1 MFAKKRLASK
11 IGGGFGLLLM
21 VILAV
26 GALAVMKMTG
36 VNSLQEQLDQT
47 YLEQVATVSAVERNW
62 ARAIFDLRGYAMTN
76 DKTLLQKGQESLAA
90 VRGSLR
96 KALELAQAFP
106 QLAVL
111 QKRAM
116 TALGKLDAYE
126 KLVAQTKEA
135 KDQLVDYQDFM
146 DSAQDQF
153 YQNAYEL
160 LHEENQGLAKEMA
173 SGAPQERLVAH
184 QGRVVLL
191 SQIIEM
197 GSQAWLSR
205 YKLLTSTDAATV
217 NAIQKNVED
226 MRLKYD
232 DLVSMCRLEPQV
244 QMKAAASRSAAEQY
258 KSVLAG
264 WLEQWQNLEELRHKR
279 EALAADITALAQGA
293 SDDGLRGVRE
303 LSGQTVVSLSLA
315 SRRMLEGLA
324 LALALGLALTVLLS
338 RGISRPIKAAV
349 AALGQG
355 AGQVAAASQQIS
367 QASLV
372 LAEGSSQQASSLE
385 ESSATLEQMSA
396 MTRDTTAH
404 AKQANDLAKKAG
416 QALEEAGAAMAQ
428 LTASMQRISQASQDS
443 GKIVRTIEEIAF
455 QTNLLALNAAVEAA
469 RAGQAGAGF
478 AVVADEVR
486 NLALKTSRAAQETAA
501 IINQTLTTVRDGG
514 EFLERTNQVLA
525 QVNVTS
531 REVSGLMDH
540 IYAAS
545 AEQANGA
552 EQVNQA
558 VAQIDTVTQ
567 QHSASAQQA
576 AAAAAEL
583 FGQSRMLRLTIGKLE
598 ALINGNGH
606 GNGWA
611 TPPDQAPPV
620 LPAPEDWLPAA
631 GTPKP

>member
-11 IGGGFGLLLM
+11 IGGGFGLLLI

-315 SRRMLEGLA
+315 SRRVLEGLV
-324 LALALGLALTVLLS
+324 LALVLGLTLTVLLS

-355 AGQVAAASQQIS
+355 AVQVAAASQQIS
-367 QASLV
+367 QASLI

-396 MTRDTTAH
+396 MTRDTTTH

-416 QALEEAGAAMAQ
+416 QALDEAGAAMAQ
-428 LTASMQRISQASQDS
+428 LTASMHRISQASQDS

-514 EFLERTNQVLA
+514 EFLERTNQVLV

-545 AEQANGA
+545 AEQAHGA

-583 FGQSRMLRLTIGKLE
+583 LGQSQMLRRTIGKLE

-606 GNGWA
+606 DNGRA
-611 TPPDQAPPV
+611 TTPDQAPPA
-620 LPAPEDWLPAA
+620 LPAPQDWLPAA
-631 GTPKP
+631 GTPNP

>member
-36 VNSLQEQLDQT
+36 VNSLQEQLDRT

-315 SRRMLEGLA
+315 SRRVLEGLA